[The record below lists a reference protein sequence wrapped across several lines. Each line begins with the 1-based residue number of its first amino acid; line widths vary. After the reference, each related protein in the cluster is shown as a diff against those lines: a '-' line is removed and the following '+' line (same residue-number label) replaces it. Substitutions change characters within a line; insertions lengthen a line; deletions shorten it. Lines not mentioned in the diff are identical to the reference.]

1 MNRVGVSDPSD
12 ATEPILLKASKA
24 PPSIDR
30 SQFPDGTLIC
40 KVNQQ
45 LVLEVPVEGVPS
57 PTTTWYKNDS
67 ELSTGGG
74 IKVASNVNP
83 NYSTAKL
90 MFIPSLRP
98 LTGKYTL
105 KAKNQVCNICKQKAD
120 FLCIN
125 ANKSTG
131 QFTLAS
137 FIKIISSLLKIYEL
151 SITSETS
158 R

>member
-67 ELSTGGG
+67 ELTTGGG

-131 QFTLAS
+131 HFT
-137 FIKIISSLLKIYEL
+137 Y
-151 SITSETS
+151 
-158 R
+158 